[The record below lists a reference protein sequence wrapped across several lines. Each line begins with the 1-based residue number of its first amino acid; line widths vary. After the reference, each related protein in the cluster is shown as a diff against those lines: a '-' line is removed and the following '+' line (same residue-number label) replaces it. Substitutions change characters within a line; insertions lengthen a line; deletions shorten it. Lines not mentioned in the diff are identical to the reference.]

1 MHELKQ
7 EVIKAISEALSRA
20 FSDVEEQVITLEHP
34 ADENHGEWASNIA
47 MRLTKQ
53 VGIPPREVAEKL
65 IANMQLPEG
74 VENVEVAGP
83 GFINFQLHPSVYL
96 HNLTEMDHNYGGSKV
111 GEGKTVM
118 IEFGQPNTHKAFHVG
133 HLRSAISG
141 LAMVKLYENLGYQV
155 IKANYF
161 GDIGLHVAKCT
172 WGMQIKGIPEDF
184 ATWDV
189 HERMRYID
197 EAYVYGSQKFTED
210 KNAEIEIRQINKDI
224 YMEASTPAVEL
235 YHQIRVWSIEHQT
248 AVFADLGVEYDV
260 QYPESTVYKEAIK
273 IVENNKDVVFT
284 ESEGAIIYDGKKDG
298 LTTWVFLTSEGNP
311 TYSAKDLALALTKFR
326 NYDLDHAIVTT
337 SVEQVDY
344 FRAVIKCLEKIE
356 PGLTGKYKHL
366 PFGWLLRDNK
376 KTSSRQG
383 GSIKGMDILSEVKS
397 EAETRIAA
405 NKDYAEAE
413 NKKIAHKVGL
423 AGLKFLILSH
433 EFHKDINYDPERFLS
448 LEGFSA
454 PYIMYAYARAAAIMR
469 QAESDKVTEFDLALL
484 DKPEEMDLA
493 RLISRFPETAE
504 QAALQTAPHL
514 MANYLYQ
521 LAQKFN
527 QFYGVHQVLNAEAE
541 LRQARL
547 YLVNATSHVLKLGL
561 ELLGIETVERM

>member
-7 EVIKAISEALSRA
+7 EIINAIAQALTQA
-20 FSDVEEQVITLEHP
+20 FPEVEDQVVTLEHP
-34 ADENHGEWASNIA
+34 ADDNHGEWASNIA

-53 VGIPPREVAEKL
+53 VGMPPREVAEKL

-96 HNLTEMDHNYGGSKV
+96 HNLTEIDHKYGQSKV

-141 LAMVKLYENLGYQV
+141 LAIVNLYENLGYKV

-172 WGMQIKGIPEDF
+172 WGMLQKGVPEDF

-197 EAYVYGSQKFTED
+197 EAYVYGSQKFEED
-210 KNAEIEIRQINKDI
+210 KAAEAEIRQINKDI
-224 YMEASTPAVEL
+224 YMEANTPAVEL
-235 YHQIRVWSIEHQT
+235 YHQIRTWSIEHQT
-248 AVFADLGVEYDV
+248 AIFADLGVEYDV

-344 FRAVIKCLEKIE
+344 FKAVIKCLEKIE
-356 PGLTGKYKHL
+356 PNLAGRYKHL

-383 GSIKGMDILSEVKS
+383 GSIKGMDILSEVKT
-397 EAETRIAA
+397 EAETRIA
-405 NKDYAEAE
+405 NKDYSETE
-413 NKKIAHKVGL
+413 NKKIAHNVGL

-433 EFHKDINYDPERFLS
+433 EFHKDINYDPEKFLS

-454 PYIMYAYARAAAIMR
+454 PYIMYAYARAAAILR
-469 QAESDKVTEFDLALL
+469 QAEDDKVTEFDLAVL
-484 DKPEEMDLA
+484 DKPEEIDLA

-504 QAALQTAPHL
+504 QAALQIAPHL

-547 YLVNATSHVLKLGL
+547 YLVNATAEILKLGL